1 MGKPRNVVLIVAD
14 SLRYDSVYQYGLKR
28 MPYTSQHSAQFHQA
42 RSSGCWTLPA
52 HASLFTGL
60 LPHQHGATS
69 QTRNLHASI
78 PTLAERLKEAGYRT
92 HQVTAN
98 VVTTEIFGLD
108 RGFDEVHK
116 IWEAVAPRFRT
127 LYKTF
132 ILLAK
137 PRVRRLLL
145 SRDGIMHQL
154 SDDLK
159 VGKCWVQNTHRD
171 IFRRSRNILKQGK
184 DEGAGTFL
192 FLNLMETHFPYHVGR
207 TFRLSTDAWRDR
219 LGELAGLYHMVNQSF
234 LTSDRPF
241 IDERI
246 SRILKNRQVKSWRLL
261 SKPLDNFI
269 KRLHEDGDTLVV
281 FLADHGDNFGDQGWY
296 YHFTN
301 VTDAGNRVPVFWLD
315 PEGKRQGQYNHPI
328 STRFIHDAILEQCGL
343 PCRGGSLFTE
353 EAVNS
358 PVMQSYWYDNN
369 GRTLDKY
376 KYNQMAFV
384 EGDQRY
390 MLRRDDWYSA
400 PAQKGLEV
408 EANFEPLGPGVDPV
422 MELVADPERRQF
434 MLDQLSQYRAFS
446 KTIPM

>member
-1 MGKPRNVVLIVAD
+1 MARPRNIIMIVAD
-14 SLRYDSVYQYGLKR
+14 SLRYDSVYQFGLNR
-28 MPYTSQHSAQFHQA
+28 MPYARENAAQFHQA

-60 LPHQHGATS
+60 LPHEHGATS
-69 QTRNLHASI
+69 QTRQITQSI
-78 PTLAERLKEAGYRT
+78 PTLAERLNEAGYRT

-98 VVTTEIFGLD
+98 VVTTDIFGLD
-108 RGFDEVHK
+108 RGFDQTHK

-137 PRVRRLLL
+137 PRVRHLLL

-171 IFRRSRNILKQGK
+171 IFRRSKKILQ
-184 DEGAGTFL
+184 EGQAEGRGTFL
-192 FLNLMETHFPYHVGR
+192 FLNLMETHFPYHVGP
-207 TFRLSTDAWRDR
+207 TFRLSTEAWGDR
-219 LGELAGLYHMVNQSF
+219 LSELAGLYHMVNQTF
-234 LTSDRPF
+234 LTSDQQF

-246 SRILKNRQVKSWRLL
+246 GRILKNRQVRSWRLL

-269 KRLHEDGDTLVV
+269 RALHKDEENLVV

-301 VTDAGNRVPVFWLD
+301 VTDAGNRVPVFWFD
-315 PEGKRQGQYNHPI
+315 HEHQRTGDFGHPV
-328 STRFIHDAILEQCGL
+328 STRFIHDEILEKCGL
-343 PCRGGSLFTE
+343 ENRGGTLFSE
-353 EAVNS
+353 EPENS
-358 PVMQSYWYDNN
+358 PIMQSYWYDNN
-369 GRTLDKY
+369 GRTLEKY
-376 KYNQMAFV
+376 KYNQLAFV

-390 MLRRDDWYSA
+390 MLRQDNWYTA
-400 PAQKGLEV
+400 PRQQGVELEMRFEALNGGIDPIQAAV
-408 EANFEPLGPGVDPV
+408 EDPS
-422 MELVADPERRQF
+422 RRRYL
-434 MLDQLSQYRAFS
+434 MDQINRYRAFS
-446 KTIPM
+446 ESIPM